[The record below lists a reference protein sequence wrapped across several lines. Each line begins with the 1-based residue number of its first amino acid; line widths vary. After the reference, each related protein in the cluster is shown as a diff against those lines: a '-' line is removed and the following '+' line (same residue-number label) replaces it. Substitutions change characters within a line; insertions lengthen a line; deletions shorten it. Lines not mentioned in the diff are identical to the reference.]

1 MSDDRQLHE
10 AFQASRA
17 AERAKAPPFGGV
29 LTGRG
34 PGAGRRRGVVPGLMV
49 LGGALAA
56 LVVAMLFR
64 SSRSDPVLELELAR
78 QVMAWRSPTDFL
90 LPASVP
96 GLLSSVP
103 RIGEAPVGSPLRAL
117 DPGSEL
123 GPPILPRS
131 PRS

>member
-1 MSDDRQLHE
+1 MNDDRRLHE

-17 AERAKAPPFGGV
+17 AERANAPPFGRV
-29 LTGRG
+29 VAGRAR
-34 PGAGRRRGVVPGLMV
+34 GAGRRRGVVPGLIV
-49 LGGALAA
+49 LGALAA
-56 LVVAMLFR
+56 VMVAMLFR
-64 SSRSDPVLELELAR
+64 AGRSDPVLELELAR

-103 RIGEAPVGSPLRAL
+103 RIGEAPAGSPLRAL
-117 DPGSEL
+117 DPGSLL